1 MQRLSSCWNIA
12 CRLITLPEIPAP
24 EAPMPR
30 HLTLAEL
37 NAGLPEI
44 LASPD
49 DNGTLRAIVIRPS
62 KTQRA
67 DLGTCEISL
76 ALGNHGDHWVM
87 GCWKS
92 TEDGQ
97 PHPDV
102 QICLMNARC
111 IGLIAQERANW
122 PPAGDNL
129 FIDMD
134 LTPANTPP
142 GTRLAIGSALIEITD
157 TPHNGCASFIERYGR
172 DACIFVNTG
181 EGKKLRLRGIYA
193 RVVQDGRI
201 TAGDRLVKVV

>member
-1 MQRLSSCWNIA
+1 
-12 CRLITLPEIPAP
+12 
-24 EAPMPR
+24 MPK

-37 NAGLPEI
+37 NAGLPGI
-44 LASPD
+44 LASPA
-49 DNGTLRAIVIRPS
+49 DNGTLRAIVIRPE
-62 KTQRA
+62 KKERA
-67 DLGTCEISL
+67 DLDTCEISL
-76 ALGNHGDHWVM
+76 ALGTHGDHWAR

-181 EGKKLRLRGIYA
+181 EGNKLRLRGIYA
-193 RVVQDGRI
+193 RVVQDGRVS
-201 TAGDRLVKVV
+201 TGDQVVKLGEER